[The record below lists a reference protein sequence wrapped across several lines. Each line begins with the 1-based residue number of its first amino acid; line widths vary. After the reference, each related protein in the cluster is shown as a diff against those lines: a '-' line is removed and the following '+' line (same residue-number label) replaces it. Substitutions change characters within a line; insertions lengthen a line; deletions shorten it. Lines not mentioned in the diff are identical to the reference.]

1 MAKLMVGTEEVLKVM
16 MGSEEVTSL
25 FMGSEEIPQNHDAYL
40 ILAVSNVPS
49 DGQVH
54 TYQIYNSNDELLSE
68 LSIDTSDWSY
78 TYTDDPD
85 GYGYGFTT
93 YNFDDGGD
101 LSNGWFRWE
110 IYGPFSGEYDVR
122 FDSSSILTSQA
133 DFDGT
138 KGVVYVEYDGSIDTM
153 TDFSSYDEYDCM
165 VNNCGN
171 WDGTICDCM

>member
-1 MAKLMVGTEEVLKVM
+1 MAKLMMGTEEVIKVM

-25 FMGSEEIPQNHDAYL
+25 FMGSEEIPQIHDAYL

-54 TYQIYNSNDELLSE
+54 TYGVYDSNDGLLSE

-85 GYGYGFTT
+85 SQGFTFT
-93 YNFDDGGD
+93 TNNFDGSE

-122 FDSSSILTSQA
+122 VDYSSILTSQA

-138 KGVVYVEYDGSIDTM
+138 KGVVYVEYDGSIDAM
-153 TDFSSYDEYDCM
+153 TDFSSHDEYDCI

-171 WDGTICDCM
+171 WDGTICDCL

>member
-1 MAKLMVGTEEVLKVM
+1 MMGTTEVLKVM

-40 ILAVSNVPS
+40 VLEVSNVPS

-54 TYQIYNSNDELLSE
+54 TYGVYNSNDELLSE

-85 GYGYGFTT
+85 GYGYGFSTS
-93 YNFDDGGD
+93 YFDDGGD
-101 LSNGWFRWE
+101 LSNGWFKWE
-110 IYGPFSGEYDVR
+110 VSGPFSGEYDVR
-122 FDSSSILTSQA
+122 CDSSSILSAQA

-138 KGVVYVEYDGSIDTM
+138 KGVVYVTYDGSIDAM
-153 TDFSSYDEYDCM
+153 TDYSSHDEYDCM
-165 VNNCGN
+165 VNSCGN
-171 WDGTICDCM
+171 WDGTTCNCA

>member
-1 MAKLMVGTEEVLKVM
+1 MAKLMMGTEEVIKVM

-54 TYQIYNSNDELLSE
+54 TYEVYNSNDELLSE
-68 LSIDTSDWSY
+68 LSIDTSDW
-78 TYTDDPD
+78 TYENTDDPD
-85 GYGYGFTT
+85 GYGFIDFATT
-93 YNFDDGGD
+93 NFDSTE

-122 FDSSSILTSQA
+122 VDSSSILTSQA

-138 KGVVYVEYDGSIDTM
+138 KGVVYVEYDGSIDAM
-153 TDFSSYDEYDCM
+153 TDFSSHDEYDCI

>member
-1 MAKLMVGTEEVLKVM
+1 MAKLMMGTTEVLKVM

-25 FMGSEEIPQNHDAYL
+25 FMGSEEIPQSHDAYL

-54 TYQIYNSNDELLSE
+54 TYEVYNSNDELLSE

-78 TYTDDPD
+78 TNTDDPD
-85 GYGYGFTT
+85 SYGYGFSTSSF
-93 YNFDDGGD
+93 NDGGD
-101 LSNGWFRWE
+101 LSNGWFKWE
-110 IYGPFSGEYDVR
+110 VSGPFSGEYDVR
-122 FDSSSILTSQA
+122 VDSSSILTSQA

-138 KGVVYVEYDGSIDTM
+138 KGVVYVDYDGSIDTM
-153 TDFSSYDEYDCM
+153 TDFSSHDEYDCM

-171 WDGTICDCM
+171 WDGTTCNCA